1 MKKWSGFRWFEFAE
15 GVLLMLLG
23 IFTLARPASALTGF
37 IVAYGAVAVIMG
49 VADILL
55 YVRIAHFIGFGPIVS
70 LLSGTLSVM
79 AGVMLL
85 VYPNAG
91 KLILSVL
98 VPLWFLAHCISRLSN
113 LNKIRFFAGEFPY
126 YFTLILNVLGLVL
139 GGMMILNPWISLLSV
154 PLIIGI
160 YLLLLGVPDG
170 PLSPAAMLSAG
181 QGALT
186 LPPGPWA
193 TPWRYFG
200 DF

>member
-15 GVLLMLLG
+15 GVLLVLLG
-23 IFTLARPASALTGF
+23 IFTLARPASALTGL

-98 VPLWFLAHCISRLSN
+98 VPLWFLAHCISGLTNAGLTRL
-113 LNKIRFFAGEFPY
+113 LCGRFY
-126 YFTLILNVLGLVL
+126 YGFTLTLNILGLFL
-139 GGMMILNPWISLLSV
+139 GFLML
-154 PLIIGI
+154 
-160 YLLLLGVPDG
+160 
-170 PLSPAAMLSAG
+170 LSPALSF
-181 QGALT
+181 LT
-186 LPPGPWA
+186 LRSVA
-193 TPWRYFG
+193 YLAALYLILFG
-200 DF
+200 GERIVLAFLGGNDEW